1 MVVKKD
7 LRLIV
12 CPCVFEPWALSL
24 HRVSTPSSA
33 AVSLIAH
40 RNPLSSVRPLPL
52 SPSLP
57 LVLSLRVIKLLQLIC
72 FPVIYS
78 FSRSSSSSSS
88 PVSFQRTAAGSKS
101 ALISLTHGRDHG
113 CDLQTNCWNKKSARS
128 ASAKEQCDITDN
140 ALIWFLSQSWI
151 RRGIWISCLC

>member
-24 HRVSTPSSA
+24 HRVSTPSPT
-33 AVSLIAH
+33 AVPSQRTEILFH
-40 RNPLSSVRPLPL
+40 QPLLSL

-57 LVLSLRVIKLLQLIC
+57 LAFFLCMIKLLQLIC

-88 PVSFQRTAAGSKS
+88 PVFFQRTAAGSKS

-113 CDLQTNCWNKKSARS
+113 CDLQTNCCHKKRP
-128 ASAKEQCDITDN
+128 QCECEGVV
-140 ALIWFLSQSWI
+140 
-151 RRGIWISCLC
+151 RHYG